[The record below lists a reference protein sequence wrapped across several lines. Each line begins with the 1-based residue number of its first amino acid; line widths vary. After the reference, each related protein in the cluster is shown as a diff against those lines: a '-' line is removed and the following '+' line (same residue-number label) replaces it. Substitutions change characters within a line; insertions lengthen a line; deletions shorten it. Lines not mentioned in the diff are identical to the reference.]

1 MLLSFCIACTE
12 VAWTPSAAVRF
23 ARAPRARVRGAAS
36 FYAVRSCFPVPV
48 HSYIPRYD
56 FYDRDN
62 SIVMERVRREN
73 GGQAS
78 MDTLAKATGGLQV
91 RWENFYDTL

>member
-1 MLLSFCIACTE
+1 MLLSFCIACIE
-12 VAWTPSAAVRF
+12 VAWTPSAVVRF
-23 ARAPRARVRGAAS
+23 VRAPRARVRGTAS
-36 FYAVRSCFPVPV
+36 FYATRSCFPV

-62 SIVMERVRREN
+62 SIVMERVRQGN